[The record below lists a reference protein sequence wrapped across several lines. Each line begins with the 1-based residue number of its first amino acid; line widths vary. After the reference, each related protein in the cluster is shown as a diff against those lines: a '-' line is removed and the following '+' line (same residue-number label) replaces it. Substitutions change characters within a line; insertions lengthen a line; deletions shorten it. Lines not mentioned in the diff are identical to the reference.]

1 MRAPS
6 LRTRLFGAFA
16 AVAVV
21 GGLVFAAVVRSLVP
35 TLFDDHMGMNGRDM
49 GNGMGSGM
57 GMGGGSGNATAQST
71 RDAVVSSVNT
81 AMFAALAASLAVA
94 LVLALWFSRRTLR
107 HLDHV
112 RTGTRALRAG
122 NYAAQLD
129 APPEPELRAL
139 VDDINELAA
148 TLANVEQRRAALIGD
163 VAHEMRTPLTTI
175 AGHLEGLQDGL
186 FSTEETVAAVG
197 VEVERLQRLA
207 RDLAAVS
214 RAEEGAVAL
223 DPTELDL
230 GELVSA
236 AARRLQP
243 TADGK
248 GVALVTEL
256 EAGVRLRAD
265 AGRLDQVV
273 TNLLAN
279 AVAYTARGG
288 RVTAT
293 VRTAGRLAELTVRD
307 DGRGLAPDELRQ
319 VFERFY
325 RADPGDHTGG
335 TGVGLTIARSIARAH
350 GGDLAASSGGRGQ
363 GATFT
368 LTLPR

>member
-21 GGLVFAAVVRSLVP
+21 GGLVFAAVVRGLVP
-35 TLFDDHMGMNGRDM
+35 TLFDGHMRMNGQGMNG
-49 GNGMGSGM
+49 GGM
-57 GMGGGSGNATAQST
+57 GMGGGSGGTTAWNT

-81 AMFAALAASLAVA
+81 AMSTALAASLAVA
-94 LVLALWFSRRTLR
+94 FVLALWFSRRTLR

-112 RTGTRALRAG
+112 REGTRALREG
-122 NYAAQLD
+122 NYAAQL
-129 APPEPELRAL
+129 ASPPEPELRAL

-148 TLANVEQRRAALIGD
+148 TLSTVEQRRASLIGD

-186 FSTEETVAAVG
+186 FTTEETVTAVA
-197 VEVERLQRLA
+197 VEVDRLQRFA

-214 RAEEGAVAL
+214 RAEEGADTL
-223 DPTELDL
+223 DRTDLDL
-230 GELVSA
+230 GALVEVA
-236 AARRLQP
+236 TRRLRP
-243 TADGK
+243 TADAK
-248 GVALVTEL
+248 GVVLVADVQ
-256 EAGVRLRAD
+256 AGVRLRGD

-273 TNLLAN
+273 TNLLTN
-279 AVAYTARGG
+279 ALAYTDRGG
-288 RVTAT
+288 SVTTT
-293 VRTAGRLAELTVRD
+293 VRSTADRAELIVRD
-307 DGRGLAPDELRQ
+307 EGRGLAPDELRQ

-350 GGDLAASSGGRGQ
+350 GGDLVTASGGRGQ

>member
-6 LRTRLFGAFA
+6 LRNRLFGAFA

-21 GGLVFAAVVRSLVP
+21 GGLVFAAVVRGLVP
-35 TLFDDHMGMNGRDM
+35 TLFDGHVGMNGQGM
-49 GNGMGSGM
+49 NGGGM
-57 GMGGGSGNATAQST
+57 GMGGGAGSTTAQST

-81 AMFAALAASLAVA
+81 AMFTALAASLAVA

-112 RTGTRALRAG
+112 REGTRALRAG
-122 NYAAQLD
+122 NYTAQLD
-129 APPEPELRAL
+129 TPPEPELGAL

-148 TLANVEQRRAALIGD
+148 TLATVEQRRASLIGD

-186 FSTEETVAAVG
+186 FTTEETVAAVG

-214 RAEEGAVAL
+214 RAEEGAITL
-223 DPTELDL
+223 DRADVDL
-230 GELVSA
+230 GELVDV

-243 TADGK
+243 MAEAK
-248 GVALVTEL
+248 GVSLVATL
-256 EAGVRLRAD
+256 EPGVRLPGD
-265 AGRLDQVV
+265 AGRLDQVI
-273 TNLLAN
+273 TNLLTN
-279 AVAYTARGG
+279 ALAYTARRGT
-288 RVTAT
+288 VIAT
-293 VRTAGRLAELTVRD
+293 VRTTGGSAELTVRD

-350 GGDLAASSGGRGQ
+350 GGDLVATSGGRGQ